1 LESNL
6 ATKKTIPGSFSVKS
20 DMIKTAQ
27 EQASLG
33 RMSIHK
39 SLEGPLSGTSK
50 GEMLTAMNQ
59 LKSSAGHIAVKR
71 CEGEPEG
78 KKGSFILQHFGIMR
92 GGNESLILEVVPD

>member
-1 LESNL
+1 
-6 ATKKTIPGSFSVKS
+6 
-20 DMIKTAQ
+20 MIKTAQ

-50 GEMLTAMNQ
+50 GEMLTAMTQ
-59 LKSSAGHIAVKR
+59 VKSSAGRHIAVKR